1 MKEILYHGSDHLI
14 KEPVFHGGKKH
25 NDYGYGFYCTESLEL
40 AKEWAVSPQNDGFA
54 NQYEITSDGLKILE
68 LNKQYGI
75 LTWLAI
81 LTLNRHFELDSPI
94 AKEAFRYIQK
104 EFQIDVDPYDIVIG
118 YRADDSYFSFAQ
130 DFLNNT
136 ISLEQLSSAMR
147 LGNLG
152 EQVVLRSR
160 ESYNRIRFICAEE
173 ALRKDW
179 LALKE
184 ERDNKARHAYFHS
197 DRMQFRRGELYI
209 MEILDKEMKAD
220 DTRIQRVVFK

>member
-1 MKEILYHGSDHLI
+1 MKMTLYHGSDHLI

-68 LNKQYGI
+68 LNKQY
-75 LTWLAI
+75 
-81 LTLNRHFELDSPI
+81 
-94 AKEAFRYIQK
+94 
-104 EFQIDVDPYDIVIG
+104 
-118 YRADDSYFSFAQ
+118 
-130 DFLNNT
+130 
-136 ISLEQLSSAMR
+136 
-147 LGNLG
+147 
-152 EQVVLRSR
+152 
-160 ESYNRIRFICAEE
+160 
-173 ALRKDW
+173 
-179 LALKE
+179 
-184 ERDNKARHAYFHS
+184 YFHS